1 MSRHLTLLE
10 KLVIDGCAI
19 LTEPELQGVLRHLST
34 LRQLVVN
41 KCSFISARAI
51 WDVAP
56 DLPNIE
62 LLEHNLV
69 VLLDR
74 KAAAETTRRR
84 QRQVNMQNT
93 QSIAAFDERY
103 KYSRAVF
110 LGLNSGGE
118 AKLCPPAL
126 RDLLQEL
133 GISIAAGPGE

>member
-10 KLVIDGCAI
+10 KLVIDGCSI
-19 LTEPELQGVLRHLST
+19 LTEPELQGVLRHQT
-34 LRQLVVN
+34 GLRQLAVN
-41 KCSFISARAI
+41 KCSFMSAKAV

-69 VLLDR
+69 ALLDR
-74 KAAAETTRRR
+74 KAAAQTKRRK
-84 QRQVNMQNT
+84 QRQVNMQSA
-93 QSIAAFDERY
+93 QSLAAFDERY

-118 AKLCPPAL
+118 AKPCPPAL
-126 RDLLQEL
+126 QDVLQEL
-133 GISIAAGPGE
+133 DISVAAGSGI